1 MSRLDADV
9 LVVGGG
15 PAGAATAIAL
25 AREGVDVLVLE
36 KARFPREKACA
47 EFYSPGAV
55 MALDRLGVLDAI
67 ERYSPVHPTGM
78 RVSTNSAA
86 FTLSYQPRHALCLP
100 RPDLD
105 VTLLARAGEVGARVD
120 EGSRVLGCIVESGRV
135 RGACL
140 ETGSGEVSVR
150 APLVVGADGLH
161 SIVSRS
167 LGVPVR
173 SPGPS
178 RLGLVARFDGVDL
191 GGLGHMH
198 VGPGRYCGVAPVG
211 PGLVNVGLVVPR
223 GEKRPGESIDSFF
236 KRSLVRVPG
245 AMATLRGGR
254 RITPIRGLGPL
265 SRRPER
271 IAGPGFLLVGDAA
284 GFDDPFTGEGVYHA
298 LRGGEIAAA
307 AILEGLDP
315 DQIPARYLRRRH
327 AAFAAK
333 ARLTSLVQLFLRSYR
348 LFEYLTRNLSR
359 RSALACQLAAALG
372 DVAPADSSL
381 RLGFILS
388 VLRP

>member
-1 MSRLDADV
+1 MSRFDADV

-15 PAGAATAIAL
+15 PAGAATAIVL
-25 AREGVDVLVLE
+25 ARQGVDVLILE

-55 MALDRLGVLDAI
+55 TALDRLGVLAAA
-67 ERYSPVHPTGM
+67 ERRSPAHPTGM
-78 RVSTNSAA
+78 RVSTDRAA
-86 FTLSYQPRHALCLP
+86 FTLSYLPRHAFGLP

-105 VTLLARAGEVGARVD
+105 VALLARARELGARIE
-120 EGSRVLGCIVESGRV
+120 EGSRVLGCIVENGRARGVRLQTRSGDV
-135 RGACL
+135 DL
-140 ETGSGEVSVR
+140 R
-150 APLVVGADGLH
+150 APVVVGADGFH
-161 SIVSRS
+161 SVVSRS
-167 LGVPVR
+167 LGVRIR
-173 SPGPS
+173 SPGPP
-178 RLGLVARFDGVDL
+178 RLGLVARYDGVDL
-191 GGLGHMH
+191 GNLGRMH

-211 PGLVNVGLVVPR
+211 PGLANVGLVVPW
-223 GEKRPGESIDSFF
+223 GENRSGESIDAFF
-236 KRSLVRVPG
+236 NRSLKGVPG
-245 AMATLRGGR
+245 VTTTLRDGR
-254 RITPIRGLGPL
+254 RITPIRGMGPL
-265 SRRPER
+265 SRRPDR

-315 DQIPARYLRRRH
+315 DETPASYRRRRH

-333 ARLTSLVQLFLRSYR
+333 ARLSSLVQLFLRSYR
-348 LFEYLTRNLSR
+348 LFEYVTLNLSR
-359 RSALACQLAAALG
+359 RSALASQLAAALG
-372 DVAPADSSL
+372 DVAPADPLL